1 MVGDATGSVLGRGL
15 AGYLIDAL
23 GWRSVFYLT
32 VPLGLISLVGLLL
45 VVPNRREPQAQ
56 TFDPLGLVVLAAFV
70 VCLLVG
76 LQSGAQDGCAHARVR
91 TLLLLAGLALAAF
104 VTIETLVSTPL
115 IDLQLFRHRT
125 YSLICLVS
133 SGNIIGLMGAFL
145 LIPLMLQRL
154 LGLTP
159 IHAGLILIPGAIAWG
174 VVGPIGGK
182 LSDRVD
188 IRWLL
193 MASFGLTIWTLLRV
207 AAVTLETPA
216 ATLSW
221 RVTCLFGAMALSFTP
236 IVIVGMRTMPTASL
250 RMGMGMMN
258 LLRGLASV
266 VGIAALSIVLEYRQR
281 YHFQLLSQAQSQH
294 PLEVAPLLDRL
305 HSLFTLQGDWPEMV
319 EHKALAVLNH
329 RLHTE
334 AAMQVYQECYL
345 GLAFLYVLLF
355 IPVGMLSRRYTVP
368 DRTRLAEGE
377 TP

>member
-1 MVGDATGSVLGRGL
+1 
-15 AGYLIDAL
+15 
-23 GWRSVFYLT
+23 
-32 VPLGLISLVGLLL
+32 
-45 VVPNRREPQAQ
+45 
-56 TFDPLGLVVLAAFV
+56 
-70 VCLLVG
+70 
-76 LQSGAQDGCAHARVR
+76 
-91 TLLLLAGLALAAF
+91 
-104 VTIETLVSTPL
+104 
-115 IDLQLFRHRT
+115 
-125 YSLICLVS
+125 
-133 SGNIIGLMGAFL
+133 MGAFL
-145 LIPLMLQRL
+145 LIPLMLQHL

-188 IRWLL
+188 TRWILV
-193 MASFGLTIWTLLRV
+193 ASFGLTIWTLMRV
-207 AAVTLETPA
+207 AEVTLDTPV

-236 IVIVGMRTMPTASL
+236 IVMIGMRTMPEASL

-266 VGIAALSIVLEYRQR
+266 VGIAALSIVLEHRQR

-305 HSLFTLQGDWPEMV
+305 HNLFTLEGDWPEMV

-329 RLHTE
+329 RFHTE
-334 AAMQVYQECYL
+334 ATMQAYQECYL

-355 IPVGMLSRRYTVP
+355 IPVGMLPRRIEPHAT
-368 DRTRLAEGE
+368 DG
-377 TP
+377 